1 MYRAV
6 AACIAGLLAAGSAHA
21 QALEG
26 RMKKIAETKSIAIA
40 YRADAVP
47 FSFTNDK
54 GEVQGFSIDL
64 CKRVVGSIERQLKL
78 QSLKVNWVPV
88 TAQSRFEAV
97 AKGRADLECGSSTI
111 TLTRMQQVDFS
122 SITFVESTG
131 LLVKTASG
139 ARSLSDLSGKKIA
152 VIKGTTNERAIAEQL
167 KRRDLNAAVVSVA
180 SHEEAMQTLEEGK
193 ADAFASD
200 RLLLVGAASRAKE
213 PGSLTLLADQL
224 SYEPYGMVLPRGD
237 AGLRLAVNSALA
249 RLYAS
254 GEVADIFRRW
264 FGQLGK
270 PSAMLEAVFILGAIP
285 E

>member
-1 MYRAV
+1 MNRVV
-6 AACIAGLLAAGSAHA
+6 AAFIAGLLAAGSAYG

-26 RMKKIAETKSIAIA
+26 RLKKMAETKSIAIA
-40 YRADAVP
+40 YRTDAIP

-64 CKRVVGSIERQLKL
+64 CRRVVSSIERQLKVE
-78 QSLKVNWVPV
+78 SLKVSWVPV
-88 TAQSRFEAV
+88 TAQSRFDAV

-111 TLTRMQQVDFS
+111 TLTRMKQVDFS

-139 ARSLSDLSGKKIA
+139 ARSLSDLSGRRIA
-152 VIKGTTNERAIAEQL
+152 VIKGTTNERAVAEQL
-167 KRRDLNAAVVSVA
+167 KRRDLNAVVVSVA
-180 SHEEAMQTLEEGK
+180 SHEEAMQALEEGK

-200 RLLLVGAASRAKE
+200 RLLLIGGASRAKE
-213 PGSLTLLADQL
+213 PGALTLLPDQL

-237 AGLRLAVNSALA
+237 AALRLAVNSALA

-254 GEVADIFRRW
+254 GEVVEIFRRW

-270 PSAMLEAVFILGAIP
+270 PSAMLEAVYILGAIP

>member
-1 MYRAV
+1 MNKG
-6 AACIAGLLAAGSAHA
+6 ITLFTAGLLAAGSVYG
-21 QALEG
+21 QALDG
-26 RMKKIAETKSIAIA
+26 RLKKIAETKSISIA
-40 YRADAVP
+40 YRADAIP
-47 FSFTNDK
+47 FSFANDK

-64 CKRVVGSIERQLKL
+64 CKRVVGSIERQLKIE
-78 QSLKVNWVPV
+78 SLKVNWVPV
-88 TAQSRFEAV
+88 TAQSRFDAV
-97 AKGRADLECGSSTI
+97 SKGRADLECGSSTI

-139 ARSLSDLSGKKIA
+139 ARSLSDLSGKRIA
-152 VIKGTTNERAIAEQL
+152 VIKGTTNERAVAEQL

-180 SHEEAMQTLEEGK
+180 SHQDAMQALEEGK

-200 RLLLVGAASRAKE
+200 RVLLIGAASKARD
-213 PGSLTLLADQL
+213 PGALTLLPDQL
-224 SYEPYGMVLPRGD
+224 SYEPYGVVLPRGD
-237 AGLRLAVNSALA
+237 AGLRFAVNSALA

-254 GEVADIFRRW
+254 GEVVEIFRRW

-270 PSAMLEAVFILGAIP
+270 PSAMLEAVYILGAIP